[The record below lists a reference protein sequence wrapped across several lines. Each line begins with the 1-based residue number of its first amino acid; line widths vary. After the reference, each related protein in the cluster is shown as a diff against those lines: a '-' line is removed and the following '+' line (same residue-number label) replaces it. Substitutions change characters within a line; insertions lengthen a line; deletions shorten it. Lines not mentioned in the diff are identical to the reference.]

1 MSRSPVST
9 SASFTCKNILFLI
22 GYPKVL
28 YSSSSSS
35 SSSQTPV
42 MAGALRQPLHHTTTS
57 ANPPLHL
64 YKPRARCSCSLP
76 VHVAF
81 QNDKR
86 QVLSKLSG
94 YYGHRNLILKLVAKA
109 SSAKDDITPA
119 ADDPE
124 NGVSL
129 GTMKL
134 PSNTDIPRFE
144 TLLFQWA
151 NSLCQGANLPLP
163 VPLKIDKITGG
174 VRLGFITVG
183 DGKTEVLVY
192 IDCLVFP
199 ASDNSSPIFRAI
211 RNGALKDQSP
221 PGEPRIMRSL
231 LQALQKSVEIARV

>member
-9 SASFTCKNILFLI
+9 SASFTSNNILFLI
-22 GYPKVL
+22 GYPKL
-28 YSSSSSS
+28 YNISSSSSS
-35 SSSQTPV
+35 AQTPV

-57 ANPPLHL
+57 ANQPLQL
-64 YKPRARCSCSLP
+64 YKPRARCICS
-76 VHVAF
+76 F

-86 QVLSKLSG
+86 QVLSKLS
-94 YYGHRNLILKLVAKA
+94 GHRNLILKLVAKA
-109 SSAKDDITPA
+109 SSAKDDIMPA
-119 ADDPE
+119 SDDPE

-183 DGKTEVLVY
+183 DGKTEVLVF
-192 IDCLVFP
+192 IDCLIFP
-199 ASDNSSPIFRAI
+199 ASDNSGPIFRAI

>member
-1 MSRSPVST
+1 
-9 SASFTCKNILFLI
+9 
-22 GYPKVL
+22 
-28 YSSSSSS
+28 
-35 SSSQTPV
+35 
-42 MAGALRQPLHHTTTS
+42 MAGALRQPLHHTTIS
-57 ANPPLHL
+57 SNPPLQL
-64 YKPRARCSCSLP
+64 YKPRARCISSLP
-76 VHVAF
+76 VVF
-81 QNDKR
+81 QCHKR

-94 YYGHRNLILKLVAKA
+94 YYGHRNLILKLAGRA
-109 SSAKDDITPA
+109 SSEKNDITPA

-192 IDCLVFP
+192 IDCLIFP
-199 ASDNSSPIFRAI
+199 ATDSSGPIFRAI
-211 RNGALKDQSP
+211 RNGASKDQSP

>member
-9 SASFTCKNILFLI
+9 SASFTSNNILFLI
-22 GYPKVL
+22 GYPKL
-28 YSSSSSS
+28 YNTSSSA
-35 SSSQTPV
+35 QTPV

-57 ANPPLHL
+57 ANPPLQL
-64 YKPRARCSCSLP
+64 IKPRARCICSLP
-76 VHVAF
+76 VVF

-109 SSAKDDITPA
+109 SSAKDDIMPA
-119 ADDPE
+119 SDDPE

-199 ASDNSSPIFRAI
+199 ASDNSGPIFRAI